1 MDHGKAVKAPVRT
14 ARLSLGNGVTRPL
27 DPLPSIADPQV
38 LLDALPLA
46 VLLVQ
51 PSPDDRWI
59 IVASNQLFDSWAN
72 LSQHGA
78 LGLPLDM
85 IDFLEEGDFLPMFD
99 KFASGD
105 RYQNADH
112 RWSRSE
118 ERRVGKECVST
129 CRSRWS
135 PYH

>member
-14 ARLSLGNGVTRPL
+14 ARPSGNGVTRPL
-27 DPLPSIADPQV
+27 GPLPSIADPQV

-59 IVASNQLFDSWAN
+59 IVASNQLFDSWAH

-78 LGLPLDM
+78 LGLDRKSVVEGQSVSGRGDPGGSR
-85 IDFLEEGDFLPMFD
+85 IINKNKKQSTEE
-99 KFASGD
+99 K
-105 RYQNADH
+105 NA
-112 RWSRSE
+112 
-118 ERRVGKECVST
+118 T
-129 CRSRWS
+129 
-135 PYH
+135 

>member
-85 IDFLEEGDFLPMFD
+85 ID
-99 KFASGD
+99 
-105 RYQNADH
+105 
-112 RWSRSE
+112 RSE
-118 ERRVGKECVST
+118 EHTSELQSLMRISYAVFCLKKKTKS
-129 CRSRWS
+129 
-135 PYH
+135 HQKQ

>member
-59 IVASNQLFDSWAN
+59 IVASNQLFD
-72 LSQHGA
+72 
-78 LGLPLDM
+78 
-85 IDFLEEGDFLPMFD
+85 
-99 KFASGD
+99 
-105 RYQNADH
+105 
-112 RWSRSE
+112 RSE
-118 ERRVGKECVST
+118 EHTSELQSLMRISYPVFFLKKKKTTPNAQLTTAR
-129 CRSRWS
+129 
-135 PYH
+135 